1 MDVEL
6 AAAQSLF
13 VDGKP
18 ELAVLQQGRTRIVP
32 VPQAKDVHSE
42 EKILDE

>member
-6 AAAQSLF
+6 AAAESFF

-18 ELAVLQQGRTRIVP
+18 KLAALQQGRARIVP
-32 VPQAKDVHSE
+32 VPEAKDVHSE